1 MEENK
6 YMGYTPD
13 YIDTLLPKQ
22 IFVFGS
28 NALGYHT
35 GGASGTARKKFG
47 AVWGQAEGLQGQ
59 CYAIPVDYGKHVRKD
74 KEVKEA
80 VERFIAFAKDHPDL
94 FFLVTRVGCGIAGY
108 HDEEMAQFFVG
119 ALELKNVSL
128 PKSFVDALGGGEVH
142 YDLERFVEAQELD
155 YVSALNEVKNGEKRG
170 HWIWYIFPQI
180 KGLGHS
186 YNSEFFG
193 ISSKEEAKA
202 YLDHPVLGAR
212 LREITQALLDCG
224 HPSADDI
231 FGFPDVLKVRS
242 CMTLFDLV
250 APDDIFNDVLY
261 KYYEGQRCDK
271 TIWRL
276 GFHDDKLKHQVKFSR
291 LTITKEGAVMLTD
304 YNKEVRMEPLTKAV
318 YLLFLKHP
326 EGIAFKAL
334 PDYRKE
340 LAELYTIIKPFG
352 LNDRVIKSIEDVT
365 NPLLNSINEK
375 CSRVKA
381 AFMAE
386 VDASLADQCQ
396 SCRSILH
403 HRKGWGAKEGHAP
416 SATRHLGINFQ
427 IPQALWNEIAWL
439 QRGKFLTLQPS

>member
-1 MEENK
+1 MEEK

-59 CYAIPVDYGKHVRKD
+59 SYAIPVDYGKNVRKD
-74 KEVKEA
+74 NEVKAA
-80 VERFIAFAKDHPDL
+80 VDRFITFAKANPDL

-108 HDEEMAQFFVG
+108 HDEEIAQFFLD
-119 ALELKNVSL
+119 ALDMKNVSL
-128 PKSFVDALGGGEVH
+128 PKSFVDALGGGETD
-142 YDLERFVEAQELD
+142 YDLERFIEAQKHD
-155 YVSALNEVKNGEKRG
+155 YDGALSEIKNGQKRG

-186 YNSEFFG
+186 YNSEFYG

-202 YLDHPVLGAR
+202 YLDHPVLGQR
-212 LREITQALLDCG
+212 LREITQALLDCCN
-224 HPSADDI
+224 HSADDI
-231 FGFPDVLKVRS
+231 LGFPDVLKVRS
-242 CMTLFDLV
+242 CMTLFDLIS
-250 APDDIFNDVLY
+250 PDDIFNDVLY

-276 GFHDDKLKHQVKFSR
+276 GFHDDKLKNLIKVSR
-291 LTITKEGAVMLTD
+291 LTITKEGSVMLTD

-318 YLLFLKHP
+318 YLLYLKHP
-326 EGIAFKAL
+326 EGIAFKEL
-334 PDYRKE
+334 PDFRKE
-340 LAELYTIIKPFG
+340 LADLYAMIRPLG

-375 CSRVKA
+375 CSRIKA
-381 AFMAE
+381 AFLAE
-386 VDASLADQCQ
+386 VDASLADQYYITGKSGEQ
-396 SCRSILH
+396 KKITLP
-403 HRKGWGAKEGHAP
+403 RKLIIWE
-416 SATRHLGINFQ
+416 
-427 IPQALWNEIAWL
+427 
-439 QRGKFLTLQPS
+439 

>member
-80 VERFIAFAKDHPDL
+80 VERFITFAKEHPDL

-108 HDEEMAQFFVG
+108 HDEEIAQFFVG

-155 YVSALNEVKNGEKRG
+155 YISALNEVKNGEKRG

-326 EGIAFKAL
+326 EGITFKAL

-340 LAELYTIIKPFG
+340 LAELYTIIKPLG

-381 AFMAE
+381 AFLAE
-386 VDASLADQCQ
+386 VDASLADQYH
-396 SCRSILH
+396 ITG
-403 HRKGWGAKEGHAP
+403 KGGEPK
-416 SATRHLGINFQ
+416 
-427 IPQALWNEIAWL
+427 
-439 QRGKFLTLQPS
+439 KVTLPRQLVIWE

>member
-1 MEENK
+1 MEEK
-6 YMGYTPD
+6 YMGFTPD

-59 CYAIPVDYGKHVRKD
+59 CYAIPVDYGKNVRKD
-74 KEVKEA
+74 GEVRAA
-80 VERFIAFAKDHPDL
+80 VGRFVTFAKEHPDM

-108 HDEEMAQFFVG
+108 HDEEMAQFFID

-128 PKSFVDALGGGEVH
+128 PKSFVDALGGGVS
-142 YDLERFVEAQELD
+142 YDLERFISAQETI
-155 YVSALNEVKNGEKRG
+155 YAQALKEIREGQKKGQ
-170 HWIWYIFPQI
+170 WMWYIFPQI

-186 YNSEFFG
+186 YNSEFYG

-202 YLDHPVLGAR
+202 YLDHPILGAR
-212 LREITQALLDCG
+212 LREITQALLDNNNKT
-224 HPSADDI
+224 ADDI
-231 FGFPDVLKVRS
+231 LGYPDVLKVRS

-250 APDDIFNDVLY
+250 SPNDIFNEVLY

-291 LTITKEGAVMLTD
+291 ITIKKDCTVLLTD
-304 YNKEVRMEPLTKAV
+304 YDNKEVKMEPMTKAV
-318 YLLFLKHP
+318 YLLYLRHP
-326 EGIAFKAL
+326 EGIAFKHL
-334 PDYRKE
+334 PDYRRE
-340 LAELYTIIKPFG
+340 LADIYNRIKPLG
-352 LNDRVIKSIEDVT
+352 LNDRVLKSIEDVT

-381 AFMAE
+381 AFLPL
-386 VDASLADQCQ
+386 VDASLVDHYYIIGKGGEEKKI
-396 SCRSILH
+396 ILP
-403 HRKGWGAKEGHAP
+403 RNLVIWE
-416 SATRHLGINFQ
+416 
-427 IPQALWNEIAWL
+427 
-439 QRGKFLTLQPS
+439 